1 MKRTVS
7 ILLGAMTIAL
17 AGCAN
22 MTPVQRGAS
31 AGALA
36 GGLIGGVWGHA
47 AHGITAA
54 QGAGLGAV
62 TGGLVGALAADSLKN
77 QPDYG
82 RPDEA
87 PRVAP
92 PPAPAPPKRY
102 RTVEK

>member
-1 MKRTVS
+1 MVRNIVS
-7 ILLGAMTIAL
+7 LLAAATL
-17 AGCAN
+17 LSGCAN

-54 QGAGLGAV
+54 QGAGLGAMA
-62 TGGLVGALAADSLKN
+62 GGLVGALAADSLKN
-77 QPDYG
+77 EPDYG
-82 RPDEA
+82 RPESA
-87 PRVAP
+87 PGVAP

-102 RTVEK
+102 QTVEK

>member
-1 MKRTVS
+1 MKGSLVGIVS
-7 ILLGAMTIAL
+7 AAVFLS
-17 AGCAN
+17 GCAN

-54 QGAGLGAV
+54 QGAGLGAMA
-62 TGGLVGALAADSLKN
+62 GGLVGALAADSLKSE
-77 QPDYG
+77 PDYG
-82 RPDEA
+82 RTEREP
-87 PRVAP
+87 VVSP

-102 RTVEK
+102 QTVEK

>member
-1 MKRTVS
+1 MKH
-7 ILLGAMTIAL
+7 ILIAMISMVMLLT
-17 AGCAN
+17 GCAN

-54 QGAGLGAV
+54 QGAGLGAMA
-62 TGGLVGALAADSLKN
+62 GGLVGALAADSLKN
-77 QPDYG
+77 EPDYG
-82 RPDEA
+82 RSEA
-87 PRVAP
+87 TPPVSP

-102 RTVEK
+102 QTVEK

>member
-1 MKRTVS
+1 MINRLLALFAATV
-7 ILLGAMTIAL
+7 LL

-62 TGGLVGALAADSLKN
+62 TGGLVGALAADSLTKE
-77 QPDYG
+77 PGYG
-82 RPDEA
+82 RGDQA
-87 PRVAP
+87 PAVAP

-102 RTVEK
+102 QTVEK